1 MPLKICHFIAPLNIY
16 ICTEMI
22 LKKKKK
28 KKVCIETNTYVV
40 HVLCF
45 DQ

>member
-16 ICTEMI
+16 VCPEMI
-22 LKKKKK
+22 LKKKKN
-28 KKVCIETNTYVV
+28 VCIETNTYVV